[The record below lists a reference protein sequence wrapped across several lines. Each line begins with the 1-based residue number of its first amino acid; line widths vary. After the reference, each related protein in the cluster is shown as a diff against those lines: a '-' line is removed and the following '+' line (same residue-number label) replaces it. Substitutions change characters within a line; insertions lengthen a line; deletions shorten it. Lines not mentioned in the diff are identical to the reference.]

1 MDIPLSGG
9 TAMIK
14 RHLTLSLLATL
25 VAVSA
30 HASQV
35 DLRIMET
42 TDLHSNMM
50 DFDYYKD
57 KPTDKFG
64 LVRTASLIHAARN
77 EATNSVLVDNGDV
90 IQGSPLGDYMAAKGL
105 KKGDVHPVYKAMN
118 TLDYVVGNL
127 GNHEFNYG
135 LDYLKKAL
143 AGAKFP
149 YVNANVIDSKTGK
162 PLFTPFLITDNEV
175 KDRDG
180 KTHHLRIGYIGFV
193 PPQIMV
199 WDKANLQGKVTVAD
213 ITETA
218 KKWVPEMR
226 KQGADIIVAIPHSGL
241 SGDPYKTMAENSV
254 YYLSQVKGIN
264 AIMFGHAHA
273 VFPSEEFAN
282 IKGADIK
289 QGTING
295 VPAVMPGMWGDHL
308 GVVDM
313 VLNNN
318 DGKWHVETAR
328 AEARPIY
335 DKAAKKSLAAED
347 QNLVKVLA
355 DDHQATRDF
364 VSKPVGKSNDNMYS
378 YLSLVQDDPT
388 VQIVNNAQK
397 AYTEHFIQ
405 GDPDL
410 ANLPVLSAAAPF
422 KAGGRKNDP
431 ASFVE
436 VEKGNLTFRNASDL
450 YLYPNTL
457 VVMKVSGQEVK
468 DWLECSAGQFNQIDV
483 HSSKPQ
489 SLINWDG
496 FRTYNFD
503 VIDGVN
509 YEIDVTQ
516 PARFDGECTLI
527 NKDAERIKNLTFNGK
542 PIDPKATFLVAT
554 NNYRAYGGKF
564 AGTGDKHIAFASP
577 DENRSV
583 VAAYISAETQKSGA
597 VTPTADNNWKL
608 APIIASQPLD
618 IRFETSPTE
627 KAAAFIKTHAQYPMT
642 AKGTDDIGFEVY
654 QVDLQTP
661 LKTK

>member
-1 MDIPLSGG
+1 MN
-9 TAMIK
+9 K
-14 RHLTLSLLATL
+14 RHLTLSLLAT
-25 VAVSA
+25 VIATSA
-30 HASQV
+30 GAAQV

-77 EATNSVLVDNGDV
+77 EVTNSVLVDNGDI
-90 IQGSPLGDYMAAKGL
+90 IQGSPLGDYMASKGL
-105 KKGDVHPVYKAMN
+105 KQGDVHPVYLAMN
-118 TLDYVVGNL
+118 TLDYAVGNL

-149 YVNANVIDSKTGK
+149 YVNANVIDDKTGK
-162 PLFTPFLITDNEV
+162 PLFTPFLITDNAV

-180 KTHHLRIGYIGFV
+180 KTHNLRIGYIGFV

-218 KKWVPEMR
+218 KKWIPEMR

-254 YYLSQVKGIN
+254 YYLSQVKGID

-289 QGTING
+289 QGTLNG
-295 VPAVMPGMWGDHL
+295 IPAVMPGMWGDHL

-313 VLNNN
+313 VLNN
-318 DGKWHVETAR
+318 DGNGWKVETAK

-335 DKAAKKSLAAED
+335 DKVQKKSLAAED
-347 QNLVKVLA
+347 QELVKVLA
-355 DDHQATRDF
+355 HSHDATREF
-364 VSKPVGKSNDNMYS
+364 VSKPIGKSNDNMYS
-378 YLSLVQDDPT
+378 YLALVQDDPT

-422 KAGGRKNDP
+422 KVGGRKNDP
-431 ASFVE
+431 ASYVE
-436 VEKGNLTFRNASDL
+436 VEKGELTFRNAADL

-457 VVMKVSGQEVK
+457 VVMKVTGQEVK

-483 HSSKPQ
+483 NSTKPQ

-509 YEIDVTQ
+509 YQIDVSQ
-516 PARFDGECTLI
+516 PAKYDGECTLI

-542 PIDPKATFLVAT
+542 PINLKATFLVAT

-583 VAAYISAETQKSGA
+583 VAAYIGAETKKHGA
-597 VTPTADNNWKL
+597 VTPTGDNNWKL
-608 APIIASQPLD
+608 ATIKAPQPLD
-618 IRFETSPTE
+618 IRFETSPGD
-627 KAAAFIKTHAQYPMT
+627 KAAAFIKSHAQYPVT

-654 QVDLQTP
+654 QVDLQ
-661 LKTK
+661 K

>member
-1 MDIPLSGG
+1 MN
-9 TAMIK
+9 K

-25 VAVSA
+25 VATSA
-30 HASQV
+30 GAAQV

-77 EATNSVLVDNGDV
+77 EVTNSVLVDNGDI

-105 KKGDVHPVYKAMN
+105 KQGDVHPVYLAMN
-118 TLDYVVGNL
+118 TLDYAVGNL

-149 YVNANVIDSKTGK
+149 YVNANVIDDKTGK
-162 PLFTPFLITDNEV
+162 PLFTPFLITDNAV

-180 KTHHLRIGYIGFV
+180 KTHTLRIGYIGFV

-218 KKWVPEMR
+218 KKWIPEMR

-254 YYLSQVKGIN
+254 YYLSQVKGID

-289 QGTING
+289 QGTLNG
-295 VPAVMPGMWGDHL
+295 IPAVMPGMWGDHL

-313 VLNNN
+313 VLNN
-318 DGKWHVETAR
+318 DGGNWKVETAK

-335 DKAAKKSLAAED
+335 DKVQKKSLAAED
-347 QNLVKVLA
+347 QDLVKVLA
-355 DDHQATRDF
+355 PSHDATREF
-364 VSKPVGKSNDNMYS
+364 VSKPIGKSNDNMYS
-378 YLSLVQDDPT
+378 YLALVQDDPT

-422 KAGGRKNDP
+422 KVGGRKNDP
-431 ASFVE
+431 ASYVE
-436 VEKGNLTFRNASDL
+436 VEKGELTFRNAADL

-457 VVMKVSGQEVK
+457 VVMKVTGQEVK

-483 HSSKPQ
+483 NSTKPQ

-509 YEIDVTQ
+509 YQIDISQ
-516 PARFDGECTLI
+516 PAKYDGECTLI

-542 PIDPKATFLVAT
+542 PIDLKATFLVAT

-583 VAAYISAETQKSGA
+583 VAAYISAETKKHGA

-608 APIIASQPLD
+608 STIKAPQPLD
-618 IRFETSPTE
+618 IRFETSPGD
-627 KAAAFIKTHAQYPMT
+627 KAATFIKSHAQYPVT

-654 QVDLQTP
+654 QVDLQ
-661 LKTK
+661 K